1 MRPRS
6 AARPVQ
12 RTAVSTACTWR
23 AASTPCLVIAG
34 PRQQRT
40 TCTGPVRT
48 AQADSPPP
56 VRMSACTVPA
66 QPRRVNKLRKQLSDR
81 HPPAKC
87 GPRGFSPTHQSYGQA
102 SDALLDP
109 GNARG
114 LAEQVG
120 RHGAV
125 AGEAFVMRLAFEPA
139 VVDLLADDS
148 PL

>member
-1 MRPRS
+1 MGLPSWLLALRFARS
-6 AARPVQ
+6 LCPY
-12 RTAVSTACTWR
+12 ACDR
-23 AASTPCLVIAG
+23 
-34 PRQQRT
+34 
-40 TCTGPVRT
+40 
-48 AQADSPPP
+48 
-56 VRMSACTVPA
+56 
-66 QPRRVNKLRKQLSDR
+66 RKQLSDR